1 MLIIQWIHINKC
13 KPKNITKSFSSNL
26 ECFVFENFT
35 FTPNHGGP
43 LGDSDGCWSFISS
56 VYNEFQDTEEAGP
69 TERIRS
75 QICDSV
81 TLYAQKYDEEFRVR
95 RKFFYSLLKT
105 LLRYKEYYEI
115 IALIYIDIGD

>member
-1 MLIIQWIHINKC
+1 M
-13 KPKNITKSFSSNL
+13 
-26 ECFVFENFT
+26 
-35 FTPNHGGP
+35 
-43 LGDSDGCWSFISS
+43 GDSDGCWSFISS

-69 TERIRS
+69 IERIRS

-95 RKFFYSLLKT
+95 SKFFYSLLKT
-105 LLRYKEYYEI
+105 LLLYKEYYEI